1 MRIEK
6 TFLLNEISA
15 KVKDSDFL
23 YLVDFS
29 RVTVAEIAALRKSL
43 LQEGAQF
50 HVVQNTLLKKVGEA
64 LSLPAFTNWLVGQ
77 TAIVFG
83 GSNPSGVAKILLKF
97 AKEKDKLATKGGVL
111 DGQLYDIAAI
121 EALSKLP
128 DLPTLRATL
137 LSLLLTPY
145 RQCLY
150 VMQGVPQAL
159 LNVLQAHQKKAGE

>member
-15 KVKDSDFL
+15 KVQDTTFL

-29 RVTVAEIAALRKSL
+29 RMTVSEIAELRKSL
-43 LQEGAQF
+43 SAEGAQF
-50 HVVQNTLLKKVGEA
+50 HVVQNTLIRKVAES
-64 LSLPAFTNWLVGQ
+64 LSWPAFTQWLTGQ

-83 GSNPSGVAKILLKF
+83 GNNPTGVAKILLQF
-97 AKEKDKLATKGGVL
+97 AKDKEKLAAKGGVM
-111 DGQLYDIAAI
+111 DGKLCDVTQM

-137 LSLLLTPY
+137 LSLMLTPY
-145 RQCLY
+145 RQFLY
-150 VMQGVPQAL
+150 VAQGVPQAL
-159 LNVLQAHQKKAGE
+159 LNVLKAKESK

>member
-6 TFLLNEISA
+6 TFLLNEIST
-15 KVKDSDFL
+15 KVKNSEFL

-29 RVTVAEIAALRKSL
+29 RVTVAEIADLRKSL

-50 HVVQNTLLKKVGEA
+50 HVVQNTLLKKVGEG
-64 LSLPAFTNWLVGQ
+64 LTLPSFTEWLVGQ

-83 GSNPSGVAKILLKF
+83 GTNPSGVAKILLKF
-97 AKEKDKLATKGGVL
+97 AKDKDKLATKGGVMR
-111 DGQLYDIAAI
+111 GQLYDVAAI

-150 VMQGVPQAL
+150 VMQGVPQSL
-159 LNVLQAHQKKAGE
+159 LNVLQAYQKSK

>member
-6 TFLLNEISA
+6 TFLLNEISD
-15 KVKDSDFL
+15 KVRESSFL
-23 YLVDFS
+23 YLVDFN
-29 RVTVAEIAALRKSL
+29 RLTVSETAELRKSL
-43 LQEGAQF
+43 AAEGAQF
-50 HVVQNTLLKKVGEA
+50 HVVQNTLLRKIGEQ
-64 LSLPAFTNWLVGQ
+64 LSWPSFTQWLTGQ
-77 TAIVFG
+77 TGVVFG
-83 GSNPSGVAKILLKF
+83 GDNPSGVAKILLKF
-97 AKEKDKLATKGGVL
+97 AKDNEKLPTKGGL
-111 DGQLYDIAAI
+111 MDGQLYDVAAL

-159 LNVLQAHQKKAGE
+159 LNVLKAYEDKNK

>member
-15 KVKDSDFL
+15 KVKDSSFL

-29 RVTVAEIAALRKSL
+29 RVTVDEISELRKSL
-43 LQEGAQF
+43 AQEGAQF
-50 HVVQNTLLKKVGEA
+50 HVVQNTIIRKVAET
-64 LSLPAFTNWLVGQ
+64 LSWPAFTQWLTGQ

-83 GSNPSGVAKILLKF
+83 GNNPSGVAKVLIQF
-97 AKEKDKLATKGGVL
+97 AKDKEKLPAKGGLL
-111 DGQLYDIAAI
+111 DGQLYDVAAL

-145 RQCLY
+145 RQFLY
-150 VMQGVPQAL
+150 VMQGVPQSL
-159 LNVLQAHQKKAGE
+159 LNVLQAHQDKNK

>member
-6 TFLLNEISA
+6 TFLLNEIST

-29 RVTVAEIAALRKSL
+29 RVTVSEIADLRKSL

-50 HVVQNTLLKKVGEA
+50 HVVQNTLLKKVAEELA
-64 LSLPAFTNWLVGQ
+64 LPSFTQWLVGQ

-83 GSNPSGVAKILLKF
+83 GTNPSGVAKILLKF
-97 AKEKDKLATKGGVL
+97 AKDKDKLATKGGVMS
-111 DGQLYDIAAI
+111 GQLYDVAAI

-159 LNVLQAHQKKAGE
+159 LNVLQAYQKSK

>member
-15 KVKDSDFL
+15 KVQDTTFL

-29 RVTVAEIAALRKSL
+29 RVTVSDIADLRKRLSD
-43 LQEGAQF
+43 EGAQF
-50 HVVQNTLLKKVGEA
+50 HVVQNTLIRKVAES
-64 LSLPAFTNWLVGQ
+64 LSWPSFTQWLTGQ

-83 GSNPSGVAKILLKF
+83 GNNPTGVAKILLQF
-97 AKEKDKLATKGGVL
+97 AKEKEKLATKGGLMEGKLCDVA
-111 DGQLYDIAAI
+111 QI

-137 LSLLLTPY
+137 LSLMLTPY
-145 RQCLY
+145 RQFLY
-150 VMQGVPQAL
+150 VAQGVPQAL
-159 LNVLQAHQKKAGE
+159 LNVLNAKENK

>member
-15 KVKDSDFL
+15 KVKDSNFL

-29 RVTVAEIAALRKSL
+29 RVTVDEISELRKSL
-43 LQEGAQF
+43 AQEGAQF
-50 HVVQNTLLKKVGEA
+50 HVVQNTIIRKVAEA
-64 LSLPAFTNWLVGQ
+64 LSWPAFTQWLTGQ

-83 GSNPSGVAKILLKF
+83 GNNPSGVAKVLIQF
-97 AKEKDKLATKGGVL
+97 AKDKEKLPTKGGLL
-111 DGQLYDIAAI
+111 DGQLYDVAAL

-145 RQCLY
+145 RQILY
-150 VMQGVPQAL
+150 VMQGVPQSL
-159 LNVLQAHQKKAGE
+159 LNVLQAHQEKNK